1 MLFGIK
7 NFPLNKQEV
16 LAVVFNNITP
26 AASPY
31 EVRLAD
37 GSVLKVKSLTFKE
50 GTVVVDDLT
59 LGPLPLPLAE
69 VAEIRNTAARP

>member
-1 MLFGIK
+1 M
-7 NFPLNKQEV
+7 
-16 LAVVFNNITP
+16 
-26 AASPY
+26 
-31 EVRLAD
+31 RLAD

-59 LGPLPLPLAE
+59 LGPLPLPLGE